1 MGTWLIWLTETV
13 SRTQRVRDDGKCI
26 CTPIIVTAASG
37 EGRAAVILEVSVDQH
52 AVYDD
57 RKCIGTVLHPVN
69 HNK

>member
-1 MGTWLIWLTETV
+1 M
-13 SRTQRVRDDGKCI
+13 RDDGKCI